1 MEKQYTLRQWSEIQG
16 GHEMTETPK
25 SQYSFISELN
35 ESRLFRTRKTVE
47 GTSAR
52 DMADVAFMN
61 LLSLYIMSNTYDMAP
76 AAAAYAK
83 RTMKYGN
90 QFRYMQG
97 GTDLHIA
104 LASIKN
110 GISNAGAKNQMQNTR
125 FNLPEMQIRK
135 FLADIQAGRR
145 IQSPETFFLKLERG
159 LDIQNSSYRSVR
171 RLAQNWPRLN
181 NMQKSLVITR
191 MNQFYRTNALRS
203 ELYSYIRDIGRTQGL
218 QIRNAGNAEAPRMR
232 GSDTLAKIAGAT
244 AAIAGGYALGKALG
258 RGTVMSKPIDQTQIF
273 SPIQKR

>member
-1 MEKQYTLRQWSEIQG
+1 MYKEQGNDMTEEKQ
-16 GHEMTETPK
+16 
-25 SQYSFISELN
+25 SQYSFIGSLN

-52 DMADVAFMN
+52 DMADLAFMN

-76 AAAAYAK
+76 SAAAYAK
-83 RTMKYGN
+83 RTMAYGG
-90 QFRYMQG
+90 QFRYMQA
-97 GTDLHIA
+97 GTDLLIA
-104 LASIKN
+104 LSSLKN

-125 FNLPEMQIRK
+125 FNLPELQIK
-135 FLADIQAGRR
+135 QFLRNIESGRR
-145 IQSPETFFLKLERG
+145 IPSAEAFFLKLERG

-203 ELYSYIRDIGRTQGL
+203 ELYSYIRDIGRTQGFA
-218 QIRNAGNAEAPRMR
+218 IRNAGNAESPRMR
-232 GSDTLAKIAGAT
+232 GKDTLAKIAGAT
-244 AAIAGGYALGKALG
+244 AALAGGYYLGKSIG
-258 RGTVMSKPIDQTQIF
+258 QGTVSSQPIDHSKIYGRNVEL
-273 SPIQKR
+273 KK